1 MPATME
7 QDIVEI
13 PQLAA
18 QWARVRGRLQQEFG
32 EVEYR
37 TWLRQMT
44 LAGLDGDE
52 ITVHLP
58 TRFLRD
64 WVRSRY
70 GDRINALWREENPP
84 IRSVD
89 IRVGPVTEPIR
100 AQPDVRPRAWP
111 PAADRASA
119 AGAAAVASRNGEPRS
134 ELNAATGPALHLRRL
149 RGRQAERIRLCLRAP
164 RGGTAI
170 QRRASI
176 RCSCTAASGW
186 ARRI

>member
-1 MPATME
+1 MPTTME

-44 LAGLDGDE
+44 LIGLDGDE

-70 GDRINALWREENPP
+70 GDRINALWQEENPAV
-84 IRSVD
+84 RCVD
-89 IRVGPVTEPIR
+89 IRCRTGDGTDLRRAGWFGREPC
-100 AQPDVRPRAWP
+100 ARPPLRRRCRS
-111 PAADRASA
+111 D
-119 AGAAAVASRNGEPRS
+119 AAATATESRVPN
-134 ELNAATGPALHLRRL
+134 
-149 RGRQAERIRLCLRAP
+149 
-164 RGGTAI
+164 
-170 QRRASI
+170 
-176 RCSCTAASGW
+176 
-186 ARRI
+186 

>member
-1 MPATME
+1 MPTTME

-44 LAGLDGDE
+44 LVGLDGDE
-52 ITVHLP
+52 IAVHLP

-70 GDRINALWREENPP
+70 GDRINTLWREENPAV
-84 IRSVD
+84 RSVD
-89 IRVGPVTEPIR
+89 IRFGQAIGPISGP
-100 AQPDVRPRAWP
+100 QPVWAKSPAP
-111 PAADRASA
+111 PAMAPPP
-119 AGAAAVASRNGEPRS
+119 VAPPPMAPPLPVSRSRDRNGEPRS
-134 ELNAATGPALHLRRL
+134 DLNAAL
-149 RGRQAERIRLCLRAP
+149 
-164 RGGTAI
+164 
-170 QRRASI
+170 
-176 RCSCTAASGW
+176 
-186 ARRI
+186 